1 MLSDVKITDYTIIL
15 TKHVEGHYSWR
26 VNLWTTKVVPSFKME
41 SILKYDTQEAASKDC
56 KELLT
61 ELGIINMKELA
72 NEIVAWLKNYAESSN
87 RKAFVVGVSG
97 GVDSALVST
106 LCAMTQFPTHC
117 VVLPCNTKEDQ
128 TDRGNTHMDWLGSR
142 FAWVYKHKIDLS
154 DTFNAFHATVN
165 ESYNNELAY
174 ANTKSRLRMT
184 ALYQVATVVDGLV
197 VGTGNKVEDNHIFFY
212 TKYGDGGV
220 DISPIGDLTKTEVRQ
235 MSRELGILPEL
246 SEAVATDG
254 LWDDT
259 RTDEDAIGASY
270 EELEWA
276 MEYAKFPNPH
286 HILLHPRQKEV
297 LAISEKWNKAGKHKS
312 LPIPV
317 YMRGEGG

>member
-1 MLSDVKITDYTIIL
+1 MNITDYTIIL

-26 VNLWTTKVVPSFKME
+26 VNLWTTKVVPSLKME

-106 LCAMTQFPTHC
+106 LCTMTGLPTHC
-117 VVLPCNTKEDQ
+117 VMLPCGTKEDQ
-128 TDRGNTHMDWLGSR
+128 TVRGANHIKWLGQNKIGLT
-142 FAWVYKHKIDLS
+142 YKHMIDLS

-197 VGTGNKVEDNHIFFY
+197 VGTGNKVEDMGVRFF

-235 MSRELGILPEL
+235 MCRDLGILPEL

-254 LWDDT
+254 LWGDT
-259 RTDEDAIGASY
+259 RTDEDQLGATY

-276 MEYAKFPNPH
+276 MEYEAHPYLGITDKRECE
-286 HILLHPRQKEV
+286 ILATYR
-297 LAISEKWNKAGKHKS
+297 KWHNAGEHKMV
-312 LPIPV
+312 PIPV